1 MEDPEKK
8 INSLRWFCT
17 SVFFTAVNFSGVFDI
32 LGEKVEI
39 IHKCMW
45 ILMIISWVITVM
57 YIVLASIVDRS
68 MYSEDSYTDSDKSKQ
83 IIFYVPRTRHHYTQI
98 CIDMSHISK
107 PIREEFVPVSKKL
120 KKMYKMSK
128 KSERVYKKYKTY
140 KPYLKMLAKDVKS
153 SVEPCDCVGMENKLA
168 ERAPILLELTDKLF
182 AGLQEEHKL
191 DLADLEYEKDILKN
205 QQKLDAQ
212 ERKARANSY
221 EPFAAT
227 ELLNKML

>member
-1 MEDPEKK
+1 MYDPENISKL
-8 INSLRWFCT
+8 NTLTAT
-17 SVFFTAVNFSGVFDI
+17 SIILTFVIFDGLLDC
-32 LGEKVEI
+32 LGETFHMCLCIVTIINWMLTVIYATFVIRYGKEI
-39 IHKCMW
+39 YY
-45 ILMIISWVITVM
+45 V
-57 YIVLASIVDRS
+57 
-68 MYSEDSYTDSDKSKQ
+68 DSDKSKQ
-83 IIFYVPRTRHHYTQI
+83 IIFYIPRTRHHYTQT

-107 PIREEFVPVSKKL
+107 PIREEFVPVSQKL
-120 KKMYKMSK
+120 KKMYEMSEN
-128 KSERVYKKYKTY
+128 SERVYKKYKTY

-153 SVEPCDCVGMENKLA
+153 SVDPCDCVGMENKLA
-168 ERAPILLELTDKLF
+168 ERAPILLELTNKLL

-212 ERKARANSY
+212 ERKARTNSY